1 MLVET
6 TTLVTGLIA
15 LYFIPT
21 KSLMEITK
29 QVEVVRG

>member
-1 MLVET
+1 MAFICGT
-6 TTLVTGLIA
+6 IA

-21 KSLMEITK
+21 KSLMEIAK